1 MDRGI
6 GGIGSIRDI
15 GDPYDPRRGL
25 PIIEQRNIPGLVAG
39 KSAMLYTPSYLDDVA
54 GYMARVAQAAGRG
67 SLSNADP
74 AAGVY
79 VPSSGQLSLGIRP
92 GRSTPESVL
101 IPQSEPLLEQA
112 VAAAEQERRARPDRV
127 ARPARGDDAG
137 RPLGI
142 LLGGA
147 PAQLESGAGLVD
159 ALRGNPAASVPGDQ
173 IVIARPR
180 TELPAD
186 SRLLDRDRFTGT
198 TDWSD
203 PSRPGPAREA
213 DRVAARGR
221 AAADA
226 VIGNW
231 SGVVRDANLGDYERI
246 ANELLGEEPI
256 SVRSVDESVSDNE
269 RIGAFTSEDPTES
282 EGRKQPSGDINPY
295 YSVEVPARV
304 ARADGRGLS
313 WTVDTGRGFR
323 PASAVIDP
331 SQIKET
337 RTQNPMRKQ
346 GTRGGFANESDN
358 TASFQREKQIN
369 IGDLVKEAME
379 QAKTPVIT
387 KSALE
392 AARAAGRAR
401 AAAPEER
408 DRNLVG
414 YIIPPGQTEE
424 LPVYAVTEGRGGPR
438 KTTAV
443 QRPSADDPLRGVD
456 SVDEEYFRIG
466 SPTNRDATALRNE
479 LRRILGVD
487 AASETGPAPLL
498 ANTWDR
504 RFAEEK
510 LGSPSLEQFAKE
522 LEGGAF
528 MQDPQEGASVYKKLA
543 RALETGYLEVPDR
556 TRGARPGAMTV
567 VPIDRGT
574 ILGLYSGLSGQDT
587 PEIAAAKQFRAFLQ
601 EAPRPLTPQEGV
613 DAATQF
619 AARWGVD
626 TNAVLRAAAERQDV
640 EIPLP
645 GAAGG
650 VKRVS
655 VPANDPG
662 RPLFAPGSAAEE
674 LLGQALRE
682 IRGGREVDLFKEPP
696 SEGEIGDPLRTGD
709 LEEAVMAAAGAE
721 DLNEKAAMVFGFDPE
736 DDFSGMAAGGAP
748 RQARYG
754 DFGDANSGISVQK
767 LGAQADDPLTRA
779 AIALTGDVSQG
790 VYLADAARRNA
801 APGRVAPVNQYGSAV
816 GIIEDLPARD
826 PRAVLM
832 ELAGRRSPVEI
843 TPGPQQLRAKYQGD
857 FASTSGQGKPVLGQR
872 GYQMMAQALGGDP
885 GSAAHERAMQL
896 LASRL
901 AGRRGG
907 AA

>member
-6 GGIGSIRDI
+6 GGIGNIRDI

-25 PIIEQRNIPGLVAG
+25 PIIEQRNIPGLVVG
-39 KSAMLYTPSYLDDVA
+39 KSASLYTPSYLDDVA
-54 GYMARVAQAAGRG
+54 GYMARVARTAGQG
-67 SLSNADP
+67 LPGNADSE
-74 AAGVY
+74 ASVY
-79 VPSSGQLSLGIRP
+79 IPNSGQLSLGVRP
-92 GRSTPESVL
+92 PESVL
-101 IPQSEPLLEQA
+101 IPQSESMLEQA
-112 VAAAEQERRARPDRV
+112 VAAAERERRPRPARI
-127 ARPARGDDAG
+127 ARPAKGDFSG
-137 RPLGI
+137 RPAGI
-142 LLGGA
+142 LLGAA
-147 PAQLESGAGLVD
+147 PAQLESGAELVD
-159 ALRGNPAASVPGDQ
+159 MLRGNPAASVPGDQ

-180 TELPAD
+180 TELPAG
-186 SRLLDRDRFTGT
+186 SRLSARDRFAGVTGGWA
-198 TDWSD
+198 DRD
-203 PSRPGPAREA
+203 RPGPAREA
-213 DRVAARGR
+213 DRIANRGR
-221 AAADA
+221 SAASA
-226 VIGNW
+226 VLGNW
-231 SGVVRDANLGDYERI
+231 SGVVKDANIPDYERI

-256 SVRSVDESVSDNE
+256 SVRSLDEGVSDNE
-269 RIGAFTSEDPTES
+269 RTGAFTSEDPTELV
-282 EGRKQPSGDINPY
+282 GRKQPSGDINPY

-313 WTVDTGRGFR
+313 WTVDTGSGFR
-323 PASAVIDP
+323 PATAVIDP

-346 GTRGGFANESDN
+346 GNRGGFANESDN

-369 IGDLVKEAME
+369 VGDLVKEAME
-379 QAKTPVIT
+379 QAKTPIIT

-414 YIIPPGQTEE
+414 YIIPPGQTAEV
-424 LPVYAVTEGRGGPR
+424 PVYAVTEGRGGSR

-443 QRPSADDPLRGVD
+443 QRPSADDPLRQAE

-466 SPTNRDATALRNE
+466 SPTNRDATVLRDE

-487 AASETGPAPLL
+487 PTSETGPAPLL

-510 LGSPSLEQFAKE
+510 LGSPSLEQFASE

-543 RALETGYLEVPDR
+543 RALETGYLELPDR
-556 TRGARPGAMTV
+556 SRGARPGAMTA
-567 VPIDRGT
+567 VPIDRST
-574 ILGLYSGLSGQDT
+574 VMSLYSGLSAEDA
-587 PEIAAAKQFRAFLQ
+587 PEIKAAKQFRAFLQ
-601 EAPRPLTPQEGV
+601 EVPRPLTPEEGV
-613 DAATQF
+613 EAAKQF
-619 AARWGVD
+619 GARWGVD
-626 TNAVLRAAAERQDV
+626 ANTVLRAAAERREV

-645 GAAGG
+645 GDSGG
-650 VKRVS
+650 VKWVS

-696 SEGEIGDPLRTGD
+696 SEGEIGDPLRTGGP
-709 LEEAVMAAAGAE
+709 EEAVMAATGAE
-721 DLNEKAAMVFGFDPE
+721 DPNEKAAMVFGFDPE
-736 DDFSGMAAGGAP
+736 DDFSGMAAGGTP

-767 LGAQADDPLTRA
+767 LQADDPLTRA

-801 APGRVAPVNQYGSAV
+801 APGRVVPVDQYGSAV
-816 GIIEDLPARD
+816 GIAEDLPARD

-907 AA
+907 AT